1 MLDLIYWLIGVITWG
16 VFLWFLVLWIAKF
29 GIWFN
34 VNFWITDDAKKLKLI
49 KDQMKDIF
57 SWYFV
62 DFDERNKL
70 LTLSK
75 SVLKDSSKINL
86 TTWVK
91 NLRDMY
97 FPFSPVYCYET
108 QENIFIVFS
117 SKMDEMDLGLY
128 LL

>member
-1 MLDLIYWLIGVITWG
+1 
-16 VFLWFLVLWIAKF
+16 
-29 GIWFN
+29 
-34 VNFWITDDAKKLKLI
+34 
-49 KDQMKDIF
+49 MKDIF

-62 DFDERNKL
+62 DFDEKNKL

-86 TTWVK
+86 KTWVK

-117 SKMDEMDLGLY
+117 SKMDEMDLGLS